1 MGLATA
7 GGTVKSHGV
16 IVTAYFI
23 NTRLGTY
30 PRNLVVSDDYFEP
43 VQTSGNDFLATAKKT
58 FQVTYS
64 VTNDSVMR
72 SAITNSSTGAQTVLT
87 DGATYSFESGVQ
99 YRFQYT
105 FTAVGN
111 GMSFAVG
118 KIV

>member
-1 MGLATA
+1 MGLVSVGDAVESSGA
-7 GGTVKSHGV
+7 

-23 NTRLGTY
+23 NTRVGTY

-43 VQTSGNDFLATAKKT
+43 VQTSGLDFLATAKKT
-58 FQVTYS
+58 FQATYS

-72 SAITNSSTGAQTVLT
+72 SVITNSSTSIQTVLT
-87 DGATYSFESGVQ
+87 DGATYNFESGVQ

-118 KIV
+118 KTV